1 MGMISPLDLSGGD
14 AAQPRKNK
22 MANAIKCIAKYMKRN
37 PEDEDVT
44 VLRDFCSALEQKG
57 VFEIERLFA
66 MKTKAFELS
75 LALLDEW
82 KFDRHVA
89 ERRLQKY
96 LDRDED

>member
-1 MGMISPLDLSGGD
+1 
-14 AAQPRKNK
+14 
-22 MANAIKCIAKYMKRN
+22 MANAIKCIAKYIKRN
-37 PEDEDVT
+37 PGDDDVT
-44 VLRDFCSALEQKG
+44 VLRDFCSALEQKSS
-57 VFEIERLFA
+57 FEMERLFG
-66 MKTKAFELS
+66 MKSKPFELA

>member
-1 MGMISPLDLSGGD
+1 
-14 AAQPRKNK
+14 
-22 MANAIKCIAKYMKRN
+22 MANAIKSIAKYIKRY
-37 PEDEDVT
+37 PEGDEAKI
-44 VLRDFCSALEQKG
+44 LRDLCGALEQG
-57 VFEIERLFA
+57 TVFELERLFG
-66 MKTKAFELS
+66 MKDKAFELA